1 MSTFLY
7 ISTMKKYIYFL
18 ALIAFIGCKK
28 ESTATKKESDSIK
41 MDAPV
46 LVEQDS
52 INTNTNKSDILKT
65 RNDEVLASLKN
76 KDFQK
81 FASYIHPTKGVR
93 FSMYAY
99 VDLKGDKHFSKE
111 DFIKYSPTNIKFTW
125 GQQDG
130 TGDLLVQSIRNYLT
144 EWVHAESY
152 TNAEFHLNNFKGT
165 GNSLNNLQEKYP
177 GLDFTENYK
186 AGSGESADF
195 NWSSLR
201 FVFEELYG
209 TYYLVAVIND
219 TWTI

>member
-1 MSTFLY
+1 
-7 ISTMKKYIYFL
+7 MKKFIYFL

-28 ESTATKKESDSIK
+28 ESTAIKTENDSIK
-41 MDAPV
+41 MDSPV

-52 INTNTNKSDILKT
+52 ITINSNKSDILKT
-65 RNDEVLASLKN
+65 RNDEILVSLQTKN
-76 KDFQK
+76 YQK
-81 FASYIHPTKGVR
+81 FASYIHPTKGIR

-130 TGDLLVQSIRNYLT
+130 TGDLLVKSMRNYLT

-152 TNAEFHLNNFKGT
+152 TNAEFHLNSFKGT

-177 GLDFTENYK
+177 GLDFIENYK
-186 AGSGESADF
+186 AGTGEIADF